1 MSRFQALK
9 NTPLFSLRKMRTEYG
24 PSLVFLFLFSP
35 WIHSCIGFHNRKPF
49 ILMLVYTNLV
59 TLIGMI
65 GFACSLPAYIKVF
78 QTGEGS
84 IIGAIILGI
93 ALVLNI
99 IIFGAIFSFLRFHL
113 RLIFNNQTTI
123 ETLELT
129 RQGRNPDEA
138 ESAYD
143 IGRIDVK

>member
-1 MSRFQALK
+1 
-9 NTPLFSLRKMRTEYG
+9 
-24 PSLVFLFLFSP
+24 
-35 WIHSCIGFHNRKPF
+35 
-49 ILMLVYTNLV
+49 MLVYTNLA

-65 GFACSLPAYIKVF
+65 GFGCALPAYIKVF

-84 IIGAIILGI
+84 IIGAIVLGI

-99 IIFGAIFSFLRFHL
+99 IIFIAIFSFLRFHL

-129 RQGRNPDEA
+129 RQGKNPDEA
-138 ESAYD
+138 ESIYD
-143 IGRIDVK
+143 IGKNDIK

>member
-1 MSRFQALK
+1 ML
-9 NTPLFSLRKMRTEYG
+9 SLWKVCTKYG
-24 PSLVFLFLFSP
+24 SSLVSMFLTSP
-35 WIHSCIGFHNRKPF
+35 WINSCIGFHNRKPF
-49 ILMLVYTNLV
+49 ILMLVYTNLA

-65 GFACSLPAYIKVF
+65 GFGCALPAYIKVF

-84 IIGAIILGI
+84 IIGAIVLGI

-99 IIFGAIFSFLRFHL
+99 IIFIAIFSFLRFHL

-129 RQGRNPDEA
+129 RQGKNPDEA
-138 ESAYD
+138 ESIYD
-143 IGRIDVK
+143 IGKNDIK